1 MNILVDAVELK
12 QRLDSIVGFKGPTFN
27 SVDTFHVDAKTL
39 IENNIWRKAY
49 LARYGRQSMLQWDD
63 VPVSY
68 MHALLHELAEI
79 LKKENEMSKVTEDG

>member
-1 MNILVDAVELK
+1 
-12 QRLDSIVGFKGPTFN
+12 
-27 SVDTFHVDAKTL
+27 
-39 IENNIWRKAY
+39 Y